1 MVCCPAMITKLLLV
15 LKNKSKAI
23 GLALLWTLL
32 ILYLSLKNPSGEQR
46 FSFAN
51 ADKLVHFTFYFMFVI
66 LWYRYLFL
74 AGKIQKGN
82 KIALVVIAVI
92 LGVLVELAQKYF
104 TTTRQADVWDVVA
117 NSTGVFV
124 GLLVSIRFF
133 TLKENTI

>member
-1 MVCCPAMITKLLLV
+1 MITKLLLV
-15 LKNKSKAI
+15 LKNKAI

-51 ADKLVHFTFYFMFVI
+51 ADKIVHFTFYFMFVI

-74 AGKIQKGN
+74 AQKLQKGN
-82 KIALVVIAVI
+82 KILLVFIAVL
-92 LGVLVELAQKYF
+92 LGILVEVAQKYF

-117 NSTGVFV
+117 NSLGAFV
-124 GLLVSIRFF
+124 GILVSNQIYK
-133 TLKENTI
+133 LKKIAI